1 MNVRISVYKRI
12 GGILTLGGSVNILK
26 LLGIAKPRKNKKEK
40 SVYGK
45 GATKWSC

>member
-1 MNVRISVYKRI
+1 MSIKLLAYKRI

-40 SVYGK
+40 AAYGK
-45 GATKWSC
+45 GTTKQSC